1 MLILGIDS
9 STEMAGISLL
19 DNDKIIAEINLAL
32 YRRHSERLLP
42 NISHLFQELDYNIK
56 EVDGIAVTIGP
67 GSYTGLRIALSTVK
81 GFAQALKIP
90 VVGISTLEALSY
102 NYRNVSGLLVPII
115 DARRERVYTAL
126 FDNYLKED
134 KFNKKRIWDDTTLSL
149 EELTAKLK
157 LIDSINK
164 KKIFF
169 MGNGVN
175 KYRDII
181 KKIDMNTE
189 LASPSFNNP
198 RGALIAELGKNY
210 FEAGISDNIEKLT
223 PNYLKKP
230 QAEINFKKI
239 ESE

>member
-42 NISHLFQELDYNIK
+42 NIAHLFKESDYNIR
-56 EVDGIAVTIGP
+56 EIDGIAVTIGP
-67 GSYTGLRIALSTVK
+67 GSFTGLRIALSTVK

-90 VVGISTLEALSY
+90 VVGISTLEVLAY
-102 NYRNVSGLLVPII
+102 NYKNVIGLLVPMI

-126 FDNYLKED
+126 FDNYEKEED
-134 KFNKKRIWDDTTLSL
+134 FNKKRSWNDTTLSL
-149 EELTAKLK
+149 EELMAEIK
-157 LIDSINK
+157 LIDSIDEK
-164 KKIFF
+164 KVCFI
-169 MGNGVN
+169 GNGVN
-175 KYRDII
+175 SYRDII
-181 KKIDMNTE
+181 KETDINYE
-189 LASPSFNNP
+189 FVSPSFNNP
-198 RGALIAELGKNY
+198 RGALVAELGKNY
-210 FEAGISDNIEKLT
+210 FEAGISHRVEELK